1 MHLEGEA
8 VIEIPVKVVATF
20 QDDPSYGEQSEI
32 LDTDT
37 TVFIPLE
44 TLERLAQQFDGNL
57 HLRYRDT
64 DGYKTRLEHVVDDA
78 LADRFGVRKT

>member
-1 MHLEGEA
+1 LRA
-8 VIEIPVKVVATF
+8 KLSSRS
-20 QDDPSYGEQSEI
+20 PSRSLRHSKTTLRTEI